1 MEGSVDARDSQGG
14 GGVAYAVVIDRFRR
28 NESAPLRM
36 PGWNNLHHSPR
47 ERVWLTNIVRHLK
60 LDDYRSMKPMVDPVQ
75 RARMASRFDTA
86 PLIPIAGARQCG
98 MADPNSH
105 VEDHVFSPT
114 TTHQQEEI

>member
-1 MEGSVDARDSQGG
+1 MEGSFDARDSLVGG
-14 GGVAYAVVIDRFRR
+14 GLADAVVIDRFRR

-60 LDDYRSMKPMVDPVQ
+60 LDDYRSMKPMDDPVK
-75 RARMASRFDTA
+75 RACSLRFDTA
-86 PLIPIAGARQCG
+86 PLVPIVGARQWG